1 MKEAKR
7 FGSVWRSPGST
18 GILICRRSVSM
29 REEQLRVVFDSGAS
43 VTEQLARLGD
53 AALGGGGSAAL
64 CAEGAKLGTSESGS
78 MEELVGGDL
87 WIRAVSSCVEELRE
101 RSVEGVSRHFLWRG
115 RRPK

>member
-1 MKEAKR
+1 
-7 FGSVWRSPGST
+7 
-18 GILICRRSVSM
+18 M

-78 MEELVGGDL
+78 MEELVGGNL

-101 RSVEGVSRHFLWRG
+101 RSVEGVSRHYLWRG